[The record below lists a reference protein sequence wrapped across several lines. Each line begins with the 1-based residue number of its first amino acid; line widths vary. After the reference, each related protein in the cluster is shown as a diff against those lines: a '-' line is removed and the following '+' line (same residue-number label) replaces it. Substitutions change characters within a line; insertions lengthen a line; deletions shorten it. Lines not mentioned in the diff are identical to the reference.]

1 MFFLSFLVSL
11 VNINNNFFCFRDEL
25 VSLPISEIYPPLPQL
40 EYPKMLIEEFQLESQ
55 EDEKRQKA
63 LKKEEERRAAQIA
76 EETRLKI
83 ETDNFRKQ
91 MEKARFNGK

>member
-1 MFFLSFLVSL
+1 
-11 VNINNNFFCFRDEL
+11 
-25 VSLPISEIYPPLPQL
+25 
-40 EYPKMLIEEFQLESQ
+40 MLIEEFQLESQ